1 MSSRAR
7 RLAIGDHVMLSA
19 NAKSLGKFILYRIAI
34 SALTIFTASIIS
46 FIIIQL
52 PPGDFVSSYIAQLS
66 QTGAVGSTESIEQL
80 RADYGLDK
88 PMVVQYGMWAVNA
101 IQGDFGMSLQWNRD
115 VNGLIGEY
123 IGLTLM
129 LALMGLLFAWGL
141 ALPIGLYNSMH
152 RGSVADYAFS
162 IIGMIGIA
170 VPNFL
175 LALFALFIGFRYFN
189 ADLGMIHSPRYIDAP
204 WSLGKFFDALLH
216 MIVPALILALP
227 IMSRLVRVLR
237 ANLLDEMSKSYVVTA
252 RAKGMHELRL
262 VLKYPTRIALNPFIS
277 TIGLTLPILISGSII
292 VSMVLNI
299 PTLGPLLLQALQ
311 GQDMFLASAI
321 LLILATLAVVGTL
334 VSDLL
339 LSWIDPRI
347 RLQS

>member
-1 MSSRAR
+1 MPSGKSR
-7 RLAIGDHVMLSA
+7 
-19 NAKSLGKFILYRIAI
+19 SLGKFIIYRTSI
-34 SALTIFTASIIS
+34 SAVTIFAASVIS

-52 PPGDFVSSYIAQLS
+52 PPGDFVSSYVAQLA

-80 RADYGLDK
+80 RRDYGLDQ
-88 PMVVQYGMWAVNA
+88 PMIIRYLRWAAGA
-101 IQGDFGMSLQWNRD
+101 IQGDFGISLQWNRD
-115 VNGLIGEY
+115 VGELIGEY
-123 IGLTLM
+123 FGLTLL
-129 LALMGLLFAWGL
+129 LAIMGLLLAWGL
-141 ALPIGLYNSMH
+141 ALPIGLYNAMN
-152 RGSVADYAFS
+152 RGSIGDYVFS

-189 ADLGMIHSPRYIDAP
+189 ADLGAIHSPQYIDAP
-204 WSLGKFFDALLH
+204 WSISKFFDAVWH
-216 MIVPALILALP
+216 MLVPALILALA

-237 ANLLDEMSKSYVVTA
+237 ANLLDEMSKPYVVTA
-252 RAKGMHELRL
+252 KAKGLRELRL
-262 VLKYPTRIALNPFIS
+262 VFKYPLRLALNPFVS
-277 TIGLTLPILISGSII
+277 TIGLILPTLISGSII

-321 LLILATLAVVGTL
+321 LLILSTMAVLGTL

>member
-1 MSSRAR
+1 MPSGKSRSLR
-7 RLAIGDHVMLSA
+7 RFIVYRTLVSA
-19 NAKSLGKFILYRIAI
+19 V
-34 SALTIFTASIIS
+34 TIFAASIIS

-52 PPGDFVSSYIAQLS
+52 PPGDFVSSYVAQLA

-80 RADYGLDK
+80 RRDYGLDQ
-88 PMVVQYGMWAVNA
+88 PMIIRYLRWAAGA
-101 IQGDFGMSLQWNRD
+101 IQGDFGISLQWNRD
-115 VNGLIGEY
+115 VGELIGEY
-123 IGLTLM
+123 FGLTLL
-129 LALMGLLFAWGL
+129 LAIMGLLLAWGL
-141 ALPIGLYNSMH
+141 ALPIGLYNAMN
-152 RGSVADYAFS
+152 RGSIGDYVFS

-189 ADLGMIHSPRYIDAP
+189 ADLGAIHSPQYIDAP
-204 WSLGKFFDALLH
+204 WSIGKFFDAVWH
-216 MIVPALILALP
+216 MLVPALILALA

-237 ANLLDEMSKSYVVTA
+237 ANLLDEMSKPYVVTA
-252 RAKGMHELRL
+252 KAKGLRELRL
-262 VLKYPTRIALNPFIS
+262 VFKYPLRLALNPFVS
-277 TIGLTLPILISGSII
+277 TIGLILPTLISGSII

-321 LLILATLAVVGTL
+321 LLILSTMAVLGTL